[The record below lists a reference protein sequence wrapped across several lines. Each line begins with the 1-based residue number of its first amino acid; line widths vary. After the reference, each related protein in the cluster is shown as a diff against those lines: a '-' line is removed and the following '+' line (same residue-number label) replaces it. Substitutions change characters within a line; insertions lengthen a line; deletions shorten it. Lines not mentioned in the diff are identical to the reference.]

1 MSYNFELGK
10 VYTFQT
16 LAPGILG
23 TSIKNATLTG
33 ILDYETARKYDEID
47 IKYRN
52 IYPLLPSGT
61 PDQVELCIYYKF
73 KAENGTVVIVAD
85 QWIDVGSIE
94 LISNIEIVVTVT
106 DISLQD
112 INRIRDALLALNIT
126 TFNIRQ
132 L

>member
-1 MSYNFELGK
+1 VAYNFELGK

-16 LAPGILG
+16 LAPAILG

-52 IYPLLPSGT
+52 IYPLLLTGT
-61 PDQVELCIYYKF
+61 PDQVELCVYYKF
-73 KAENGTVVIVAD
+73 RAENGSVVIVAD

-94 LISNIEIVVTVT
+94 LISNIQIVINVT
-106 DISLQD
+106 DISLGD
-112 INRIRDALLALNIT
+112 INRIRDSLLALGINS
-126 TFNIRQ
+126 FNIKQ